1 MLYASEAVLAR
12 YMNSQNPSQNDSS
25 QAADVLTQA
34 KPILEAL
41 SSLSYRN
48 GELEVYLKQITK
60 GISHL
65 INLDW
70 SVVTLCW
77 DDTEKI
83 LASSLDMGEGEH
95 LYSLHGSLTGAVV
108 KFGKTLAV
116 EDAIAC
122 TDYGKPPEG
131 YRAYLGIPLR
141 IPKGEVIGTL
151 CSFCK
156 QPRQFTQDEIQITE
170 LFAERSAT
178 AIDNYNLYQYQ
189 QKFNETLEAA
199 LAKRTVE
206 LRTAQAQLIEQ
217 ERLAAIGEFTSMIVH
232 EIRNPV
238 TTMTMGLKFFQKL
251 HTAGPE
257 NERATLALDESQRLH
272 NLLSEVLTYA
282 KPQVLQLAETEIKA
296 FLESMLPTLTEMPE
310 GENRQLAIVLPQQP
324 IVILADPDKLK
335 QVLINLVRNAYEA
348 IAPSESVTCTVMTES
363 DVAKIKIHNG
373 GPPIS
378 ANILPKL
385 TQPFCSTKASGSGL
399 GLAIV
404 KRILEAHHGSLA
416 IQSAACEG
424 TVVQIQLPL
433 ANLEKS
439 SIAASS

>member
-1 MLYASEAVLAR
+1 
-12 YMNSQNPSQNDSS
+12 MNSQNPSQNDSS
-25 QAADVLTQA
+25 PAADILTQA

-48 GELEVYLKQITK
+48 GELEVYLEQITK

-65 INLDW
+65 IDLDW

-77 DDTEKI
+77 DDNEKV
-83 LASSLDMGEGEH
+83 LASSLAMDEGEH
-95 LYSLHGSLTGAVV
+95 LYSLHGSLTGFVV
-108 KFGKTLAV
+108 EFGKTLAV

-141 IPKGEVIGTL
+141 MPKGEVIGTL
-151 CSFCK
+151 CSFCE
-156 QPRQFTQDEIQITE
+156 QPRQFTQDEIRITE
-170 LFAERSAT
+170 LFAERAAT
-178 AIDNYNLYQYQ
+178 AIDNYNLYQAQ

-199 LAKRTVE
+199 LVKRTVE
-206 LRTAQAQLIEQ
+206 LRAAQAKLIEQ

-251 HTAGPE
+251 HTSGPE
-257 NERATLALDESQRLH
+257 NERAVLALDESQRLQH
-272 NLLSEVLTYA
+272 LLSEVLTYA
-282 KPQVLQLAETEIKA
+282 KPQVLQLAKTEIKA
-296 FLESMLPTLTEMPE
+296 FIESMLPTLTEMPE
-310 GENRQLAIVLPQQP
+310 GENRQLAIVLPAQP
-324 IVILADPDKLK
+324 IVVLADPDKLK

-348 IAPSESVTCTVMTES
+348 IAPDESVTCTVITES
-363 DVAKIKIHNG
+363 DVAKIEVHNG
-373 GPPIS
+373 GLPIPS
-378 ANILPKL
+378 DILPKL
-385 TQPFCSTKASGSGL
+385 TQPFCSNKASGSGL

-404 KRILEAHHGSLA
+404 KRILEAHHGSLT
-416 IQSAACEG
+416 IQSDACEG

-433 ANLEKS
+433 ANLEKL

>member
-1 MLYASEAVLAR
+1 
-12 YMNSQNPSQNDSS
+12 MNSQNPSQDDCP
-25 QAADVLTQA
+25 QATDVLTQA

-41 SSLSYRN
+41 SSLSYRT
-48 GELEVYLKQITK
+48 GELEIYLEQITK

-77 DDTEKI
+77 DDNEKV

-116 EDAIAC
+116 GDAIAC
-122 TDYGKPPEG
+122 TDYGVPPEG

-156 QPRQFTQDEIQITE
+156 QPRQFTQDEIRITE
-170 LFAERSAT
+170 LFAERAAT

-189 QKFNETLEAA
+189 QKFNETLETE
-199 LAKRTVE
+199 LVKRTAE
-206 LRTAQAQLIEQ
+206 LQAAQVKLIEQ
-217 ERLAAIGEFTSMIVH
+217 ERLAAIGEFTAMIVH

-238 TTMTMGLKFFQKL
+238 TTMTMGLQFFQKL
-251 HTAGPE
+251 HAAGPE
-257 NERATLALDESQRLH
+257 NERAVLALDESQRLH
-272 NLLSEVLTYA
+272 NLLSEVLMYA
-282 KPQVLQLAETEIKA
+282 KPQVLQLAQTEIKA
-296 FLESMLPTLTEMPE
+296 FIESMMPTLTEMPE
-310 GENRQLAIVLPQQP
+310 GENRQLAIVLPEQP
-324 IVILADPDKLK
+324 IVVLADPDKLK

-348 IAPSESVTCTVMTES
+348 IAPGESVTCTVMTES
-363 DVAKIKIHNG
+363 DIAKIDIHNS
-373 GPPIS
+373 GPPIP
-378 ANILPKL
+378 ADILPNL

-404 KRILEAHHGSLA
+404 KRILEAHNGRLA
-416 IQSAACEG
+416 IQSAVGEG
-424 TVVQIQLPL
+424 TVIQIQLPL
-433 ANLEKS
+433 ANPEKS
-439 SIAASS
+439 SITASS